1 MANVGKLFGTNGVR
15 LEFTKGSYDPSFLVR
30 LAEAI
35 ATYIN
40 TGDVLIGFDVRVTSL
55 PIVGVLYGA
64 LSMHGIGVDVIGPL
78 PTPIHQ
84 YLTKAWGYRAGIM
97 VTASHNPPHYNGIK
111 LMDSNGVEI
120 SRKAEDDVE
129 SIFFSGKYKETVDY
143 RDIGS
148 VRFINV
154 EEGLRDYRDHL
165 LSVINDEPIR
175 RRGFRIVG
183 DFANSVNSIA
193 LSYVLRGLNVKVYS
207 INGHLDGEFP
217 GRNPEPRP
225 ENLNIASRAVVE
237 AGADFGVAYDGD
249 GDRSLFIDEGGNV
262 LWGDRTGTILALSMI
277 KKGDK
282 VVTPVSS
289 SVVVKWTVE
298 GAGGKVVWTRV
309 GSVDVSHK
317 VIEEGALCGFEDN
330 GGFIWPK
337 HHPVRDGVSTTLL
350 MMKVLSEEK
359 AKLSELNAKMP
370 RMLTARERIE
380 MNRELAG
387 RIVEKLKGRDWGGE
401 VIAIDGLRVNYID
414 SWFLVRPSGT
424 ENLLRVV
431 IEASSSD
438 KFNALRRE
446 IMGIIEDEFRK
457 LSKEAL
463 GT

>member
-1 MANVGKLFGTNGVR
+1 MGKLFGTNGVR

-64 LSMHGIGVDVIGPL
+64 LSMHGIEVDVIGPL

-120 SRKAEDDVE
+120 GRKAEDDVE

>member
-1 MANVGKLFGTNGVR
+1 MGKLFGTNGVR
-15 LEFTKGSYDPSFLVR
+15 LEFTKGNYDPGFLVK
-30 LAEAI
+30 LAGAV
-35 ATYIN
+35 ATYVN
-40 TGDVLIGFDVRVTSL
+40 AGDVLLGFDVRVTSL
-55 PIVGVLYGA
+55 PLVGVLYGV
-64 LSMHGIGVDVIGPL
+64 LSMYGINVDVIGPL

-111 LMDSNGVEI
+111 LMDSNGVEV
-120 SRKAEDDVE
+120 SRRVE
-129 SIFFSGKYKETVDY
+129 EEVETIFFNGRYKETVDY
-143 RDIGS
+143 RDIGA

-165 LSVINDEPIR
+165 LSIINDEPIR
-175 RRGFRIVG
+175 RRGFRIVA

-225 ENLNIASRAVVE
+225 ENLNVASRAVVE
-237 AGADFGVAYDGD
+237 SSADFGVAYDGD
-249 GDRSLFIDEGGNV
+249 GDRSLFIDEKGNV
-262 LWGDRTGTILALSMI
+262 IWGDRTGTILALSMI
-277 KKGDK
+277 KNGDK

-289 SVVVKWTVE
+289 SVVVKWAVE
-298 GAGGKVVWTRV
+298 GAGGRVIWTRV

-359 AKLSELNAKMP
+359 AKLSELNARMP
-370 RMLTARERIE
+370 AMLTARERME
-380 MNRELAG
+380 MSRDLAG
-387 RIVEKLKGRDWGGE
+387 KIVEALKGRNWGGE
-401 VIAIDGLRVNYID
+401 VITIDGLRVNYTD

-438 KFNALRRE
+438 RFNTLRHE
-446 IMGIIEDEFRK
+446 VMNSIE
-457 LSKEAL
+457 KEL
-463 GT
+463 KKYSGVTSNTE